1 MIPYYCNEAMLEL
14 ADVRGLVDLT
24 RHFLQVVT
32 EAGVEIELTIERVRL
47 QPSQSLAAAVESSLA
62 ERKRSL
68 RGFQLV
74 SSTECAY
81 PDVSGVEAR
90 LTFVDKELG
99 PRFVHE
105 FHCAPDTTWIVDQG
119 SCRLPHAAHC
129 DAWMQTVV
137 ESLQLR

>member
-90 LTFVDKELG
+90 LTFVDKERG

-105 FHCAPDTTWIVDQG
+105 FHCVLDATWMVYQG
-119 SCRLPHAAHC
+119 ACRLSHATAC
-129 DAWMQTVV
+129 DEWMQSTLQ
-137 ESLQLR
+137 SLKLR